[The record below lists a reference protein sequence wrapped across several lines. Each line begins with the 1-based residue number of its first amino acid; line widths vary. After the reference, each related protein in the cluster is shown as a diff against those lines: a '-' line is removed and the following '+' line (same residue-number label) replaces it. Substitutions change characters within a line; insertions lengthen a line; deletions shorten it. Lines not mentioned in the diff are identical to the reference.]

1 MTNDKEPAY
10 LLNYIFL
17 SYFVTNVCRKIGETF
32 RYERESNDLNFLP
45 EVNNGVKTMR
55 AVRLFAV
62 FCLTILIG
70 AAASAGAFGQE
81 PKTAGENPNPPK
93 EAVRERLTNTS
104 VPTET
109 KRSDDRYRIG
119 FQDTIEVTVYKHGD
133 FGGTFNV
140 SSDGTI
146 RLPRLDEPIYVV
158 CKTERELAE
167 EIAQKH
173 KTILKN
179 PFVNVRA
186 VEQRSQSF
194 AVIGAVEKPGSFY
207 LNRRIRLLELLS
219 FAGGPSDKAGRKM
232 IVARTGSSS
241 VCRQENNNVA
251 VNDDSDVTLSEFV
264 IDDVLKGKTNA
275 WMQPGDIV
283 SVMEADVAYVVGN
296 VNKPK
301 TIQLKDPITL
311 TQAIAA
317 AEGLKPSTKK
327 DKVRILRQKP
337 DSIERE
343 EMFFDLVAI
352 DKRQIQDP
360 LLLPNDIVDVSE
372 DSKKAAIKKV
382 INIFT
387 GGLGNV
393 PYLLGRP

>member
-1 MTNDKEPAY
+1 
-10 LLNYIFL
+10 
-17 SYFVTNVCRKIGETF
+17 
-32 RYERESNDLNFLP
+32 
-45 EVNNGVKTMR
+45 MR
-55 AVRLFAV
+55 AINLFAV
-62 FCLTILIG
+62 FCLIILIG
-70 AAASAGAFGQE
+70 AASVLGQE
-81 PKTAGENPNPPK
+81 PKTSNEKSEPAK
-93 EAVRERLTNTS
+93 
-104 VPTET
+104 TELAE
-109 KRSDDRYRIG
+109 KNQIGVQPVARRSDDRYRIG
-119 FQDTIEVTVYKHGD
+119 FQDTIEVTVYKHAD

-140 SSDGTI
+140 SPDGTI
-146 RLPRLDEPIYVV
+146 RLPRIDEPIIVV

-167 EIAQKH
+167 EIADKH

-186 VEQRSQSF
+186 VDQRSQSF

-219 FAGGPSDKAGRKM
+219 FAGGPDSEKAGTKL

-241 VCRQENNNVA
+241 VCKQKEEPDTSIADANNPN
-251 VNDDSDVTLSEFV
+251 L
-264 IDDVLKGKTNA
+264 ILYQYKIRDVLEGKENL

>member
-1 MTNDKEPAY
+1 
-10 LLNYIFL
+10 
-17 SYFVTNVCRKIGETF
+17 
-32 RYERESNDLNFLP
+32 
-45 EVNNGVKTMR
+45 MR
-55 AVRLFAV
+55 AVKLFAG
-62 FCLTILIG
+62 FCLTVLL
-70 AAASAGAFGQE
+70 AFSAVVAQE
-81 PKTAGENPNPPK
+81 PKTPVENPNPPK
-93 EAVRERLTNTS
+93 EAVRERITNPS

-109 KRSDDRYRIG
+109 KRNDDRYRIG
-119 FQDTIEVTVYKHGD
+119 FQDTLEVTVYKHGD

-146 RLPRLDEPIYVV
+146 RLPRLDEPIFVV

-173 KTILKN
+173 KTILRN

-219 FAGGPSDKAGRKM
+219 FAGGPSEKAGRKM
-232 IVARTGSSS
+232 IVARTGSST
-241 VCRQENNNVA
+241 VCKQENETLA
-251 VNDDSDVTLSEFV
+251 AGDDSNVTLSEFV

-343 EMFFDLVAI
+343 EMFFDLIAI